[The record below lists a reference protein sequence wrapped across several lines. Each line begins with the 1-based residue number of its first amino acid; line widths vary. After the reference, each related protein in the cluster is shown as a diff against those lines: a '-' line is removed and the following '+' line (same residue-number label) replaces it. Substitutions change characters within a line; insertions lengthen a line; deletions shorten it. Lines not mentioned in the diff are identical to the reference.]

1 MVHSV
6 EELHEAFCAPKS
18 AQAGQQAAANSLG
31 AEALSLDGSQAA
43 GQAQQDEG
51 VSVPAKPQQQQQQHM
66 CPQGLGL
73 AAAEGA
79 TASAGT
85 QLEPGNMRSSSTADT
100 AALVAPHGNRA
111 DTAALDAPPGFR
123 HLSLTASA
131 RVDAPGRASAVHA
144 LAGKQAA
151 QHATCSTAEPGRSAG
166 AAAMHSEEPVVATAS
181 TTAAAGH
188 GSELEE
194 DPLAALMELDAE
206 LERKKRRQQRRAM
219 QVG

>member
-6 EELHEAFCAPKS
+6 EELHEAFCAPNL

-31 AEALSLDGSQAA
+31 AEALSLDGSHAA

-51 VSVPAKPQQQQQQHM
+51 VSVPAKPQQQQQHM
-66 CPQGLGL
+66 CPPGLGL

-79 TASAGT
+79 AASAGT

-100 AALVAPHGNRA
+100 AALDAPPGNRA

-123 HLSLTASA
+123 HLSLTAAA
-131 RVDAPGRASAVHA
+131 RVDAPGHASAVQA

-166 AAAMHSEEPVVATAS
+166 GAAMHSEEPVVATAS